1 MSMRLDHQLQEQIP
15 HDIAAFPVTFYCD
28 ELAALPNR
36 AGSMHWHPYFEIA
49 TAQCGVLD
57 YQVGQQHLILEAGD
71 SIFVNENMLHG
82 IKQLSGESP
91 DPMPNLVF
99 SGTVVAPEHST
110 IYQNYIRPIAACD
123 ALPFVVFR
131 HDVPLFEEVNRIIR
145 ETYSVMRE
153 KADCYELMV
162 QRSISRIFEF
172 LYRHFDALPKSEASR
187 IQLHTQIRMQ
197 KMLSYLYEHFRETVT
212 LEEIANAAHI
222 SRSEAGRC
230 FQAYLGCSPV
240 EALIRHRL
248 QAAQRL
254 LHETTLT
261 LQEICFECG
270 FHSVNYFS
278 RQFRRVYGCSPSEK
292 RKLGK

>member
-1 MSMRLDHQLQEQIP
+1 
-15 HDIAAFPVTFYCD
+15 
-28 ELAALPNR
+28 
-36 AGSMHWHPYFEIA
+36 
-49 TAQCGVLD
+49 
-57 YQVGQQHLILEAGD
+57 
-71 SIFVNENMLHG
+71 
-82 IKQLSGESP
+82 
-91 DPMPNLVF
+91 
-99 SGTVVAPEHST
+99 
-110 IYQNYIRPIAACD
+110 
-123 ALPFVVFR
+123 
-131 HDVPLFEEVNRIIR
+131 
-145 ETYSVMRE
+145 
-153 KADCYELMV
+153 
-162 QRSISRIFEF
+162 
-172 LYRHFDALPKSEASR
+172 
-187 IQLHTQIRMQ
+187 
-197 KMLSYLYEHFRETVT
+197 MLSYLYEHFRETVT

>member
-1 MSMRLDHQLQEQIP
+1 MPMRLDYQLQEQIP
-15 HDIAAFPVTFYCD
+15 HDTAAFPVTFYCD

-36 AGSMHWHPYFEIA
+36 EGSMHWHPYFEIA

-82 IKQLSGESP
+82 IRQLSGESP

-99 SGTVVAPEHST
+99 SGTVVAPEHSA
-110 IYQNYIRPIAACD
+110 IYQNYIRPVAACD

-131 HDVPLFEEVNRIIR
+131 HGVPLFEEVNRIIR
-145 ETYSVMRE
+145 ETYGVMRE

-162 QRSISRIFEF
+162 QRGIGRIFEF
-172 LYRHFDALPKSEASR
+172 LYRHFDDLPKSEASR

-197 KMLSYLYEHFRETVT
+197 KMLSYLYKHYQEAIT
-212 LEEIANAAHI
+212 LEEIADAAHI

-261 LQEICFECG
+261 LQEISFECG